1 MWIGIGNIIPIT
13 KRPIGGGAPPP
24 AVCYIEL
31 ETSGGTDYVE
41 LEPAASTD
49 VMVLELCGG
58 TPPTFNLLAQN
69 NDNLIAQNNDQLIQQ

>member
-1 MWIGIGNIIPIT
+1 MWIGIGNAIPIT
-13 KRPIGGGAPPP
+13 KQPIGGGAPP

-31 ETSGGTDYVE
+31 EASTDYVE